1 MGREESLRGGWP
13 MTRSAGNRQLRDKR
27 PTVLVVGPVAPGDG
41 GLAPG
46 GVSQHVSGL
55 IRALHSS
62 GWRVVVYA
70 DDTPQGSG
78 RPRDME
84 WGTLFGPV
92 RLRMAPLVAGA
103 TRGGLH
109 TIMRAWADR
118 HRSARMGS
126 RTRTVIAHSVG
137 LAHAYSHARP
147 DVVHYQH
154 ADLRPYWGMLAGI
167 DAPEVITA
175 HSLSAFRDFE
185 DEVLHATVEAAL
197 RRADAV
203 IAVSG
208 DTSRALRARIPDLAA
223 PVVIGNGIDVSLFQ
237 QGPMPPD
244 DVTGPVVL
252 YQGRIARQKG
262 IPELIRAFATVR
274 QAVPDATL
282 VLVGQEEDV
291 DVAALM
297 SDVGLDSSSVR
308 ATGYLEALT
317 LPRGCA
323 GPTWLFCLHWCAR
336 GSHARS
342 WRRWPRVDPLWRPA
356 LERSRVCSVTVSMA
370 CWSKRATLVRWPRAS
385 GGCSCHPR
393 SLTALVRQLKG
404 RASSSTALWS
414 RATSSASTAQRSRPT
429 PAGQP
434 RLIMRTASR
443 RSRPNSL
450 RCRPPKATSRIR

>member
-1 MGREESLRGGWP
+1 

-109 TIMRAWADR
+109 TIVRAWADR

-308 ATGYLEALT
+308 ATGYLEGPHVAAWVRRANVVV
-317 LPRGCA
+317 LPSLVREGQSRTVMEAMAA
-323 GPTWLFCLHWCAR
+323 G
-336 GSHARS
+336 
-342 WRRWPRVDPLWRPA
+342 RPIVA
-356 LERSRVCSVTVSMA
+356 SRVGAVPSLLGDGEYGL
-370 CWSKRATLVRWPRAS
+370 LVEAGDVGALAESIGRLLMSPAISDRLGEAAQRAS
-385 GGCSCHPR
+385 LEFDSAVVTRDIISVYR
-393 SLTALVRQLKG
+393 SAIEAHSGRSAALDHAHRE
-404 RASSSTALWS
+404 
-414 RATSSASTAQRSRPT
+414 
-429 PAGQP
+429 PA
-434 RLIMRTASR
+434 
-443 RSRPNSL
+443 
-450 RCRPPKATSRIR
+450 

>member
-1 MGREESLRGGWP
+1 
-13 MTRSAGNRQLRDKR
+13 
-27 PTVLVVGPVAPGDG
+27 VVGPVAPGDG

-203 IAVSG
+203 DRSERRRPPGPTPCTDSG
-208 DTSRALRARIPDLAA
+208 SGSSR
-223 PVVIGNGIDVSLFQ
+223 GH
-237 QGPMPPD
+237 
-244 DVTGPVVL
+244 
-252 YQGRIARQKG
+252 RQ
-262 IPELIRAFATVR
+262 RDRCV
-274 QAVPDATL
+274 AVPARTHCR
-282 VLVGQEEDV
+282 
-291 DVAALM
+291 LM
-297 SDVGLDSSSVR
+297 
-308 ATGYLEALT
+308 T
-317 LPRGCA
+317 
-323 GPTWLFCLHWCAR
+323 
-336 GSHARS
+336 
-342 WRRWPRVDPLWRPA
+342 
-356 LERSRVCSVTVSMA
+356 
-370 CWSKRATLVRWPRAS
+370 
-385 GGCSCHPR
+385 
-393 SLTALVRQLKG
+393 
-404 RASSSTALWS
+404 
-414 RATSSASTAQRSRPT
+414 
-429 PAGQP
+429 
-434 RLIMRTASR
+434 
-443 RSRPNSL
+443 
-450 RCRPPKATSRIR
+450 